1 MCFFIRKMQ
10 GSMVDMIENVAYKEQ
25 TTGSKNLADFMR
37 RESFIPGLEL
47 SDEEEEK
54 DEPDFDIL
62 NSNISTRVK
71 KIINDS
77 NLKVKDRSGSSND
90 EVVER
95 NDTIMF
101 KHGEEDDDE
110 CEDIF

>member
-1 MCFFIRKMQ
+1 
-10 GSMVDMIENVAYKEQ
+10 MVDMIENVAYKEQ

-54 DEPDFDIL
+54 DEPDFDIEL
-62 NSNISTRVK
+62 KDVKRVK
-71 KIINDS
+71 KVINGS

-90 EVVER
+90 EGLER
-95 NDTIMF
+95 NETIMF
-101 KHGEEDDDE
+101 KHGEEDEEE